1 MIARFAL
8 ALMLVLATAGFAR
21 AANEVTITGD
31 NFTIDEA
38 NHHATFKGNVV
49 VKTPSVDLWAEQV
62 VIAYGEKG
70 TTDVQSFEATG
81 QVRIKTSEQD
91 ASGEKAVYD
100 PATEVLHLTGNV
112 TVTNATSKLTGPEL
126 VVNLKTNTSTFT
138 GSKGGRVTG
147 VFSSK

>member
-31 NFTIDEA
+31 SFVVDEV
-38 NHHATFKGNVV
+38 NHLATFDGNVV
-49 VKTPSVDLWAEQV
+49 VKTPTINLWANKV
-62 VIAYGEKG
+62 VITYGEKG
-70 TTDVQSFEATG
+70 TSDVQSFEATG
-81 QVRIKTSEQD
+81 AVRIKTSEQD

-100 PATEVLHLTGNV
+100 PKTEILHLTGNV
-112 TVTNATSKLTGPEL
+112 TVISATSKLTGPEL

-138 GSKGGRVTG
+138 GSKGGRVQG
-147 VFSSK
+147 VFSSQ